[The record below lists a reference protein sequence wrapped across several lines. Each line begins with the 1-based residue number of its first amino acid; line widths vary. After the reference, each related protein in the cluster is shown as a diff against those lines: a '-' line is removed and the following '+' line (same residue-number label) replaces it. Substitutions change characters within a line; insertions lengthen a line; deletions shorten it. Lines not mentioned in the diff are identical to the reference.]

1 MEAQT
6 QKPIQTI
13 QADIKDIQKDINDL
27 RCHVKMI
34 RSMVEQI
41 LFLHKVKKEVISK
54 PIPTESTSWFW
65 S

>member
-1 MEAQT
+1 MEAST
-6 QKPIQTI
+6 TKPIQTI
-13 QADIKDIQKDINDL
+13 QADVKDIQKDINDL
-27 RCHVKMI
+27 KSHVKMI

-54 PIPTESTSWFW
+54 PIPNESTGWFW